1 MKNITPSSSP
11 SPPLHHY
18 QSSPFF
24 SIVPNS
30 ERTEEEDE
38 FNRATPSSCTDAGAK
53 HHPTPLHLHSHGGD
67 EILPKRSTKKRL
79 ESVASIGGGGS
90 VSCSK
95 CRPHA
100 REKFSVVP
108 VDYNGVAK
116 QFFSMA
122 SPNGILKSIVS
133 SLTGKSPKSM
143 KEGGDW
149 AVREEQWKIAFGE
162 VSHKLIEATR
172 KRDEAILEASRLKY
186 SMAEL
191 EKKLNKLEIY
201 CHSLKSELYKCVSN
215 PRNPNLEVPTN
226 SDSISDKIIENFL
239 SSVSESRSSVRQ
251 LSRSLAMQLHHI
263 GGKIYE
269 RIQFLLRSHEIKISL
284 SKNSKT
290 SLIFHLEAILNRA
303 FFEDFESIGFQKNSP
318 NQILNPSDRTESNI
332 ASFNRLHRL
341 SWEEVL
347 GKGTRHFS
355 EDFSRFCDRKMSD
368 IIAMLEWNRA
378 WPEPLLQAFFMAA
391 KSVWLVHLLANA
403 VHPSLPIFRVDSGV
417 RFDGVY
423 MEDIAGEKARE
434 LAPATVRIMVA
445 PGFYAFDG
453 LIKCKVM
460 CRYHTNL
467 NN

>member
-1 MKNITPSSSP
+1 MIVVSFFVLQIT
-11 SPPLHHY
+11 
-18 QSSPFF
+18 Q
-24 SIVPNS
+24 NS

-38 FNRATPSSCTDAGAK
+38 FNRATPSSRTDAGAK
-53 HHPTPLHLHSHGGD
+53 HNPTPLHHHSHGGGGD
-67 EILPKRSTKKRL
+67 GILPKRSTKKRP
-79 ESVASIGGGGS
+79 ESAASVGGGGS

-108 VDYNGVAK
+108 LDNNGVAK

-133 SLTGKSPKSM
+133 SFTRKSPKSM
-143 KEGGDW
+143 NEETDW
-149 AVREEQWKIAFGE
+149 TAREEHWKIALGE
-162 VSHKLIEATR
+162 ISHKLIQATR

-201 CHSLKSELYKCVSN
+201 CHTLKSGLDECASN
-215 PRNPNLEVPTN
+215 PRKPKQEVPTN
-226 SDSISDKIIENFL
+226 SDPISDKIIENFL

-251 LSRSLAMQLHHI
+251 LSRSLAMQLRHM
-263 GGKIYE
+263 GGKIHE
-269 RIQFLLRSHEIKISL
+269 RIQILLQSHEIK
-284 SKNSKT
+284 SKSPRT
-290 SLIFHLEAILNRA
+290 SLMFHLEAILNRA

-318 NQILNPSDRTESNI
+318 NPILNPSDRTESNI

-347 GKGTRHFS
+347 SKGTRHFS
-355 EDFSRFCDRKMSD
+355 EEFSRFCDRKMSD
-368 IIAMLEWNRA
+368 IVAMLEWNRA
-378 WPEPLLQAFFMAA
+378 WPEPLLQAFFAAA
-391 KSVWLVHLLANA
+391 KSVWLVHLLATA

-417 RFDGVY
+417 RFEGVY
-423 MEDIAGEKARE
+423 MEDIAGEKTRE
-434 LAPATVRIMVA
+434 LAPATVRIMVS
-445 PGFYAFDG
+445 PGFYVFDN
-453 LIKCKVM
+453 LIKCKVL
-460 CRYHTNL
+460 CRYHSNL